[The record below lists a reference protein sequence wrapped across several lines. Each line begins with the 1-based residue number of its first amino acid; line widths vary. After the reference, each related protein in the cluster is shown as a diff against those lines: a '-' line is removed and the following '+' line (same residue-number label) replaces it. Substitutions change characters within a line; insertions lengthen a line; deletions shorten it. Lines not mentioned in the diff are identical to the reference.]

1 MDGEIRKRLRWVELY
16 GQFKN
21 FSVVALKCGISR
33 PTLRKWVRRC
43 EKDGVAGLASQSRRP
58 KNSPARRIG
67 DRERDWILEFRKR
80 RLGSRRIQNEL
91 GRAHSFEVS
100 RTTIDKVLSRA
111 DAKPLSRA
119 RLNRKQ
125 SNRYAKSVPGER
137 LQMDTCK
144 IGPGLYQYTAVDD
157 CTRIRVLALYSRR
170 SAKNTLI
177 FLEKVIEELPFPIQ
191 RIQTDRGREFFA
203 HSVQLQLREY
213 GIKFRPVKPA
223 SPHLNGKVER
233 SQRTDLEEF
242 YATVDLK
249 AVDLDMRLSEWQ
261 DHYSHFRSHGSLDG
275 LTPWERW
282 QELARITPCWDDVEA
297 NYDPA
302 KERIR
307 HPDYR
312 IDTQLREIENRQ
324 EKLLP

>member
-1 MDGEIRKRLRWVELY
+1 MDGEIRKRLRWVELDE
-16 GQFKN
+16 QFKN

-33 PTLRKWVRRC
+33 PTLRKWVRRY
-43 EKDGVAGLASQSRRP
+43 EKDGVAGLASQSRRA
-58 KNSPARRIG
+58 KNSPATRIG

-100 RTTIDKVLSRA
+100 RTMIDKVLSRA
-111 DAKPLSRA
+111 DARPLFRA

-125 SNRYAKSVPGER
+125 SNRYAKDVPGAR

-170 SAKNTLI
+170 TAKNTLV

-203 HSVQLQLREY
+203 HSVQQRLREY
-213 GIKFRPVKPA
+213 GIKFRPREAGFSSPERESGAIPA
-223 SPHLNGKVER
+223 NGFRGVLCNCGSEGGR
-233 SQRTDLEEF
+233 F
-242 YATVDLK
+242 GYAAFRVAGSLQPFPVTRIIGRPNTLGEV
-249 AVDLDMRLSEWQ
+249 AGTRQ
-261 DHYSHFRSHGSLDG
+261 DHSLLG
-275 LTPWERW
+275 RC
-282 QELARITPCWDDVEA
+282 RG
-297 NYDPA
+297 
-302 KERIR
+302 
-307 HPDYR
+307 
-312 IDTQLREIENRQ
+312 QL
-324 EKLLP
+324 